1 MIPYLGLN
9 VVIAGLWIFS
19 RLKETENCHIC
30 VGKRQLCTTQEMIR
44 VMAVI
49 IVALFMGLR
58 GPFTSDHKNYMGL
71 FYETLQRS
79 LSDIVTKRVYTERG
93 YLVFNKAIS
102 IFTHD
107 ANVFMCIEAI
117 VYIVA
122 IMIVAKKSKC
132 DDFLMFTL
140 LFVNAGIYFQSFNM
154 IRQAFAACIV
164 FSALKRLGDGNK
176 RGYIILVLLATTIHT
191 SSIIMLLALPLLQLR
206 INLKNGLKMVCIG
219 VVSLLSLGKVI
230 ELVQKY
236 RYANY
241 SYGMGHGTINAFLVQ
256 WAICI
261 LVLIAIYNRQVDVQD
276 GQNIVLIN
284 SMWLYIISSVA
295 TLNVYQMSRICY
307 FFSTPMLLL
316 ASNAIGTWPGKSGLF
331 LRVGVVALLVLYSYV
346 WLSGTGYDPYYTFFS

>member
-1 MIPYLGLN
+1 MIAYLGLN
-9 VVIAGLWIFS
+9 VVLVGLWIFS
-19 RLKETENCHIC
+19 RVKETENCHIC
-30 VGKRQLCTTQEMIR
+30 VGKRQLCTAQDVIQI
-44 VMAVI
+44 MAAI
-49 IVALFMGLR
+49 TVALFMGLR
-58 GPFTSDHKNYMGL
+58 GPFTSDHKNYMSL

-117 VYIVA
+117 VFIAV
-122 IMIVAKKSKC
+122 IMIIAKKSKC

-154 IRQAFAACIV
+154 IRQAFAASIV
-164 FSALKRLGDGNK
+164 FSALRRLGDGDK

-206 INLKNGLKMVCIG
+206 IDLKNG
-219 VVSLLSLGKVI
+219 
-230 ELVQKY
+230 LVQKY

-261 LVLIAIYNRQVDVQD
+261 LVLIAIYNRQVNVQD
-276 GQNIVLIN
+276 GHNIVLVN

-316 ASNAIGTWPGKSGLF
+316 ASNAIGTWPEKSGRF
-331 LRVGVVALLVLYSYV
+331 LRIGVVALLVLYSYV

>member
-1 MIPYLGLN
+1 MIAYLGLN
-9 VVIAGLWIFS
+9 VVLVGLWIFS
-19 RLKETENCHIC
+19 RVKETENCHIC
-30 VGKRQLCTTQEMIR
+30 VGKRQLCTAQDVIQI
-44 VMAVI
+44 MAAI
-49 IVALFMGLR
+49 TVALFMGLR
-58 GPFTSDHKNYMGL
+58 GPFTSDHKNYMSL

-117 VYIVA
+117 VFIAV
-122 IMIVAKKSKC
+122 IMIIAKKSKC

-154 IRQAFAACIV
+154 IRQAFAASIV
-164 FSALKRLGDGNK
+164 FSALRRLGDGDK

-206 INLKNGLKMVCIG
+206 IDLKNGLKMVCIG
-219 VVSLLSLGKVI
+219 VVALLSLGKVI

-261 LVLIAIYNRQVDVQD
+261 LVLIAIYNRQVNVQD
-276 GQNIVLIN
+276 GHNIVLVN

-295 TLNVYQMSRICY
+295 TLNVYQMSPYLYYILMFGCQGQATIHIIHSSVRI
-307 FFSTPMLLL
+307 
-316 ASNAIGTWPGKSGLF
+316 
-331 LRVGVVALLVLYSYV
+331 
-346 WLSGTGYDPYYTFFS
+346 